1 MAKRRRR
8 RRKKSNTSAIGG
20 KWLPNMLIW
29 GGVFLMLVGGITA
42 YPTIQ
47 SYLMTPDAES
57 LEFSVTAT
65 PPATAGADQATPQT
79 EPAAAAPTASP
90 VPVEVASLNEGQIET
105 PPAPAPVILPETEL
119 IVNQEPPT
127 ATAPVEQAEEQ
138 ATASPEPTPTPA
150 PTPTPPPTPT
160 PDPASL
166 VPGRLV
172 IPAISLDAPVVSVG
186 WDTKEVN
193 GQPVSSWIVP
203 DSFAAGWHST
213 SALPRDA
220 GNTVLNG
227 HHNINGEVF
236 RDLEDLQPGDEII
249 IQTGDKT
256 HHYAVTERHI
266 LEEKYQS
273 AEVRRQN
280 AQFIM
285 PTDDRRLTLVTCW
298 PYTNNTHRL
307 VIVALPFEPTPAPT
321 PILE

>member
-1 MAKRRRR
+1 
-8 RRKKSNTSAIGG
+8 
-20 KWLPNMLIW
+20 
-29 GGVFLMLVGGITA
+29 
-42 YPTIQ
+42 
-47 SYLMTPDAES
+47 
-57 LEFSVTAT
+57 
-65 PPATAGADQATPQT
+65 
-79 EPAAAAPTASP
+79 
-90 VPVEVASLNEGQIET
+90 
-105 PPAPAPVILPETEL
+105 
-119 IVNQEPPT
+119 
-127 ATAPVEQAEEQ
+127 
-138 ATASPEPTPTPA
+138 
-150 PTPTPPPTPT
+150 
-160 PDPASL
+160 
-166 VPGRLV
+166 
-172 IPAISLDAPVVSVG
+172 
-186 WDTKEVN
+186 VN

-307 VIVALPFEPTPAPT
+307 VIVALPFESTPAPT